1 MAFQNQTPAATG
13 GNNDAWKSDAFVNIW
28 LTLPDG
34 SKRKLGFIGL
44 KKSKNFE
51 KAIIDRLNEGG
62 DDAFKAFVNL
72 LAFDYQL
79 ADGKPVDAESLGF

>member
-1 MAFQNQTPAATG
+1 MAFQNQTPAAT

-62 DDAFKAFVNL
+62 DEALQGFVNKL
-72 LAFDYQL
+72 SFDFQT
-79 ADGKPVDAESLGF
+79 ADGKPVAADSLGF